1 MKKILGIILFSV
13 TVASYATNNS
23 YGGTDS
29 VYVDAN
35 IGINTSNN
43 NLGLNANVGYLF
55 NRYYGVEAGL
65 TGSDNYFMYDAAVK
79 GVLPLSNLVNLYGKL
94 GAGVNNYSGTNS
106 PTTVGLLY
114 GAGVG
119 FNIAHNW
126 ELHVEDY
133 TVTGANPNF
142 LMFGGQY
149 KF

>member
-1 MKKILGIILFSV
+1 MKKIFGIILLSV
-13 TVASYATNNS
+13 TVASYAANNS
-23 YGGTDS
+23 YGDS
-29 VYVDAN
+29 HPVYVDIN
-35 IGINTSNN
+35 SGVNTSNN

-55 NRYYGVEAGL
+55 NRYYAVEAGL
-65 TGSDNYFMYDAAVK
+65 TGSDNYFLYDVAAK
-79 GVLPLSNLVNLYGKL
+79 GILPLGSIVNLYGKL
-94 GAGVNNYSGTNS
+94 GVGVNNYSGTNS
-106 PTTVGLLY
+106 PTTIGILY

-126 ELHVEDY
+126 EIHVEDD